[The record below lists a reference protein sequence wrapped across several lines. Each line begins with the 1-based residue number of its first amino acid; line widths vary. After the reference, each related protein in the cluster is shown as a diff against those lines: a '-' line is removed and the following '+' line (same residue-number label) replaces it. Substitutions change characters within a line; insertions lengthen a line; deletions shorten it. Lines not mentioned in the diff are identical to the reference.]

1 MPSSLQVRNPPS
13 AAMTK
18 SPASASTSAC
28 WPGPAQTTCQTGS
41 RRTSSLELSPAIY
54 SNRSISLRSSAL
66 LTVRTA
72 HILSHIVQV
81 SSSVGGADS

>member
-1 MPSSLQVRNPPS
+1 
-13 AAMTK
+13 MTK
-18 SPASASTSAC
+18 SSAWTSILVFWA
-28 WPGPAQTTCQTGS
+28 GPAQTTWQTGS
-41 RRTSSLELSPAIY
+41 RRISFLEFSPAIY

-72 HILSHIVQV
+72 HILPHIVQV